1 MKLTME
7 KMQPPIVHADYDDYD
22 EEQLDEMI
30 NLMIQKTQSL
40 YTCTVL
46 KFIPIQILIL
56 SLCRLRIN
64 PYPYHHTHFY
74 LTH

>member
-1 MKLTME
+1 MKVTME
-7 KMQPPIVHADYDDYD
+7 KIQPPIVHADYDDYD

-46 KFIPIQILIL
+46 KFIHILLLKIL
-56 SLCRLRIN
+56 NCHPR
-64 PYPYHHTHFY
+64 PH
-74 LTH
+74 